1 MGKRTSDFLALAAII
16 SGAGVGLGLTGLRAE
31 NGPASVRDRDES
43 SVRVEV
49 KHRVRV
55 APGNITVRMSPQGS
69 DTYMWRRMGGA
80 APDGEHFRV
89 MIRGEELLIDAQEMA
104 GRDRERLGARRMQ
117 LEGLRA
123 QMETLR
129 RRAEEAGD
137 SDAWVE
143 MVAELEAL
151 ENLDLGESLR
161 FEVRRGDGDE
171 DQRRR
176 RRRRPRRV
184 ADAPDDADAPR
195 ADAPRADAPRN

>member
-1 MGKRTSDFLALAAII
+1 MGKRTSDFLALAAIL

-31 NGPASVRDRDES
+31 NGPASVRNRDES

-49 KHRVRV
+49 KRRIRV

-69 DTYMWRRMGGA
+69 DTYLGRYLWRRMGGA
-80 APDGEHFRV
+80 GPDGEHFRV

-137 SDAWVE
+137 SEAWVE

-151 ENLDLGESLR
+151 ESLDLGESLR

-184 ADAPDDADAPR
+184 ADAPDADAPG
-195 ADAPRADAPRN
+195 N